1 MKKLKKKRKKSGC
14 DLCATKWKLKYIA
27 DPQSSLEKCLS
38 RGTTTRNLNWQRE
51 QKGRTLL
58 DFQNTTGSKQVD
70 KTIQLPT
77 HKNYIELWTLS
88 EVGAAI
94 QNVYFAKAKENEV

>member
-1 MKKLKKKRKKSGC
+1 M
-14 DLCATKWKLKYIA
+14 
-27 DPQSSLEKCLS
+27 
-38 RGTTTRNLNWQRE
+38 
-51 QKGRTLL
+51 

-94 QNVYFAKAKENEV
+94 QNVYFANMKVNDMVQCQITWS